1 MMSKVK
7 LTDELKREVYNK
19 AERLIAL
26 HKEGA
31 LGGEIM
37 PEDANPGLDRRSKE
51 NYLYFTLPMA
61 LNYQRNS
68 YKLWEAA
75 KLAYFDDTVSDIF
88 IPASVLNM
96 SEDELR
102 EKLVK
107 HKVALQPNKHIE
119 IWRTL
124 CRTFEERFSGDVRE
138 LFRRNDYSVK
148 KIKEFVLK
156 NKKEFPYLSGPKIL
170 NYWLYVMLQYTDA
183 VFIDRENIAV
193 APDTHV
199 MQASVKLGLLSEEE
213 ANKADA
219 REHVS
224 ELWNSVFENTQHCP
238 IDIHTPLW
246 LWSRNGFSVQIGDDQ
261 EEFVQWRQER
271 QRMTY

>member
-1 MMSKVK
+1 MSKAQ

-19 AERLIAL
+19 AERLMEL

-31 LGGEIM
+31 LGGEVM
-37 PEDANPGLDRRSKE
+37 PEDANPGLDCKSKE

-75 KLAYFDDTVSDIF
+75 KLAYFDDAVSDIF
-88 IPASVLNM
+88 LPASVLDM
-96 SEDELR
+96 GEGELR
-102 EKLVK
+102 EKLMK
-107 HKVALQPNKHIE
+107 YKVAIQPNKHIE

-138 LFRRNDYSVK
+138 LFRYNDYSVK
-148 KIKEFVLK
+148 RIKEFILK

-170 NYWLYVMLQYTDA
+170 NYWLYVMLQYTDTT
-183 VFIDRENIAV
+183 FMDRENITV

-199 MQASVKLGLLSEEE
+199 IQASVKLGLLSEEE
-213 ANKADA
+213 ANRVDA
-219 REHVS
+219 REYVS
-224 ELWNSVFENTQHCP
+224 ELWNSVFENTRHCP

-261 EEFVQWRQER
+261 NEFIQTRLQFL
-271 QRMTY
+271 